1 MDVVLLTLTVFSL
14 TAAGGFGAVTWYVLR
29 DARERSRAR
38 VASLAAAIDG
48 SGDDFS
54 SPAPLVAAGVGVVN
68 NDGYCAQ
75 EGATRS
81 DAGARSRP
89 VAELF
94 NSGRAAVPGRP
105 LIKVAIGAAM
115 AVLLIVAIAMSGD
128 IQDGADRAVPA
139 VTASTAAAPSLE
151 LLAMRHEQSAGT
163 LTVTGLVRNPG
174 SAPADAITA
183 VVFAFDRDG
192 HFLASGRAPLEIGR
206 LDAGE
211 ESPFRVTIANVTDVG
226 RYRVTFRTPTAVVRH
241 IDRRAEPS
249 QVASLA
255 RH

>member
-48 SGDDFS
+48 TGDDLAFPGS
-54 SPAPLVAAGVGVVN
+54 LAADGPGVANRA
-68 NDGYCAQ
+68 
-75 EGATRS
+75 
-81 DAGARSRP
+81 ARNGESLGGHP
-89 VAELF
+89 GAELF
-94 NSGRAAVPGRP
+94 DTRRAAVAGRP
-105 LIKVAIGAAM
+105 LMKVAIGAAM
-115 AVLLIVAIAMSGD
+115 AVLVIVAIAMSGD
-128 IQDGADRAVPA
+128 AQDGAEPRAVA
-139 VTASTAAAPSLE
+139 VSTAAAPSLE

-192 HFLASGRAPLEIGR
+192 HFLASGRAPLEIPR
-206 LDAGE
+206 LDAGDQ
-211 ESPFRVTIANVTDVG
+211 SPFHVTIANVADVG
-226 RYRVTFRTPTAVVRH
+226 RYRVTFRTEAGVVRH
-241 IDRRAEPS
+241 VDRRA
-249 QVASLA
+249 ASGQLA
-255 RH
+255 SMARR